1 MFFSFLPMM
10 KKPALLLLVLYSCAF
25 GSSQPPVKRIDSL
38 VNLIETRKTLTL
50 TGVSD
55 TFPTVNPGVSTIET
69 VKFHSVKNKLNKV
82 TLSSYYYSKESSKSS
97 MLTQFDI
104 FYFNND
110 SLIKVISRDFDE
122 TPPKNIQFYIG
133 PHELKKFFALKSR
146 SFRKYDGANYYID
159 LGYALLDEF
168 KQRNKK

>member
-1 MFFSFLPMM
+1 MM
-10 KKPALLLLVLYSCAF
+10 KRLALLLFLLCPYAF
-25 GSSQPPVKRIDSL
+25 GYSQPPVKRIDSF
-38 VNLIETRKTLTL
+38 VNLIETKKTLTL

-55 TFPTVNPGVSTIET
+55 TFLTVNPDVSAIET
-69 VKFHSVKNKLNKV
+69 VKFHAVRNKLNKAI
-82 TLSSYYYSKESSKSS
+82 LSSYYYSKDPGKSS

-110 SLIKVISRDFDE
+110 SLIKVISKDFDE

-133 PHELKKFFALKSR
+133 EKELNKYFAVKSR
-146 SFRKYDGANYYID
+146 NFRKYDGANYFID